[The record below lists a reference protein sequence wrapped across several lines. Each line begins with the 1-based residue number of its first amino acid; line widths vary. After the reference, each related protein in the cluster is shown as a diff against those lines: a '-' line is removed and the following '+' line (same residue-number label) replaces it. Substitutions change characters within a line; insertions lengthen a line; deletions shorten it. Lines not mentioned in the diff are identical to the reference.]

1 MRPTEGDSEDEPNMD
16 DVVYDLMCGIGPW
29 HIQSLCVNDMGM
41 GYTPQQVGE
50 MTLDNIF
57 MLLSDKKVLRKSVK
71 RRSVK
76 GAVPQIEKDGTV
88 RGRAEDGTEIRG
100 RIAGKSLARQ
110 LMEAENQVK
119 ESTWKIRSRKRA
131 ERRDRRKKK

>member
-1 MRPTEGDSEDEPNMD
+1 MRLTDGDSEDEPNQD

-29 HIQSLCVNDMGM
+29 HVQSLCVNDMGM

-57 MLLSDKKVLRKSVK
+57 MLLSNKKILRRSVK
-71 RRSVK
+71 RRLVK
-76 GAVPQIEKDGTV
+76 GGMPLVEKDGTV

-110 LMEAENQVK
+110 LMESENQI
-119 ESTWKIRSRKRA
+119 EEPAWKVRARKRA
-131 ERRDRRKKK
+131 ERKNKRKRK